1 MDILDLV
8 HEDRSSSP
16 RPFLCGFDDCGKAF
30 ARRSDLVR
38 HERIHTNE
46 RPWTCDWPGCKRDFI
61 QRSALVVHT
70 RTHTGERPH
79 KCEQPGCTK
88 AFSDS
93 SSLARHRRIHTGKR
107 PYQCAVQSCMKTFCR
122 KTTLTKHIKKNHPQ
136 HSQSPDVVSVASFE
150 NTPQLGYAPSIDS
163 STPQTPSDGGS
174 PLPHNDADELPTP
187 APLAYSYSHSS
198 QPLPPRTPDTRAKV
212 GYYPHGGSPGAWS
225 APGYPDFRREVR
237 APAMERSVSH
247 ESQAYLTPPPTR
259 QTRFPRRRRVPSTR
273 YRDEDSDEELDY
285 DDEDEDYVEHERR
298 SAARIARSS
307 SRRTAI
313 ASPAPQHVARRLV
326 FATPSPGPHHQ
337 ARFTPSPHPPQQP
350 QFVDASLYAGP
361 STPHPTNHSVFH
373 PSYTAPLPAYAFDH
387 SHPST
392 SSSPSIHFSAPPHR
406 RASSV
411 GALDTLSYAQHPT
424 FASPSPALHH
434 APPPAP
440 LGLGLSLGP
449 AFSLSSS
456 PERRLSELQ
465 HPSPI
470 RPSFA
475 FEDFSYLST
484 PGGPAPS
491 PTASGFVFPPPPPPS
506 YSHSHSHAQPRRGSL
521 GFPSLPSQLDPRGGA
536 GPRHQ
541 PSFSSL
547 TTRLLERMEDE
558 AQHQHQHQQQ
568 ASGTVAY
575 DQRSGASSTT
585 RWTSADRSEITW

>member
-8 HEDRSSSP
+8 HGDRSSSP
-16 RPFLCGFDDCGKAF
+16 RPFACGFDPCGKAF

-79 KCEQPGCTK
+79 KCEQPGCAK

-107 PYQCAVQSCMKTFCR
+107 PYQCAVQSCLKTFCR

-136 HSQSPDVVSVASFE
+136 HSQSPDTISFASFD
-150 NTPQLGYAPSIDS
+150 NTPELDYAPSIDS

-174 PLPHNDADELPTP
+174 PLPRNEVDELPTP

-198 QPLPPRTPDTRAKV
+198 QPLPPRITDTCANV
-212 GYYPHGGSPGAWS
+212 GFYSNGASPGAWP
-225 APGYPDFRREVR
+225 APGYLDFRQEIR
-237 APAMERSVSH
+237 APPVDRCVSH
-247 ESQAYLTPPPTR
+247 ESQAYVTPPPTH
-259 QTRFPRRRRVPSTR
+259 QTRLSRRRRRPIAR
-273 YRDEDSDEELDY
+273 YRDEGSDEEAIH

-298 SAARIARSS
+298 SAAMIARSRS
-307 SRRTAI
+307 RTAI
-313 ASPAPQHVARRLV
+313 ASPVPQHIARRLV

-361 STPHPTNHSVFH
+361 STPHPTNHPGWH

-387 SHPST
+387 SQPST
-392 SSSPSIHFSAPPHR
+392 SSSLSNHFSAPPHR

-411 GALDTLSYAQHPT
+411 GALDTLGYAQQPT
-424 FASPSPALHH
+424 FASASPALHH
-434 APPPAP
+434 AAPPAP

-449 AFSLSSS
+449 AISLSSS
-456 PERRLSELQ
+456 HERRFSELQ

-470 RPSFA
+470 RPAFA
-475 FEDFSYLST
+475 FDDLSYLAT

-491 PTASGFVFPPPPPPS
+491 PTASGFVFPPPPPS
-506 YSHSHSHAQPRRGSL
+506 YSSAQPRRGSL
-521 GFPSLPSQLDPRGGA
+521 TFPSLPSQLDPRGGSE
-536 GPRHQ
+536 PRHP

-558 AQHQHQHQQQ
+558 AQHQHSQL
-568 ASGTVAY
+568 ASRTAAY
-575 DQRSGASSTT
+575 DQRSGAT
-585 RWTSADRSEITW
+585 RWTSSERSEIMW